1 MLVRY
6 AMLVALAASSIWG
19 LIVVSKMS
27 GTEMLLTNVGQ
38 SGTPVNVSFW
48 LLASV
53 AMLITLSLFRFV
65 VFGLPALVD
74 ACFKDTR
81 TWSYLLVLGG
91 LIYGVF
97 YLAS

>member
-1 MLVRY
+1 MLIRY
-6 AMLVALAASSIWG
+6 AMLVALAASSVWC
-19 LIVVSKMS
+19 LIVVSKSS
-27 GTEMLLTNVGQ
+27 GSELLLADAGQ
-38 SGTPVNVSFW
+38 SGTPANVSFW
-48 LLASV
+48 LLAAV
-53 AMLITLSLFRFV
+53 ATLITLSLFRFL
-65 VFGLPALVD
+65 VFGLPTLVD

>member
-1 MLVRY
+1 
-6 AMLVALAASSIWG
+6 
-19 LIVVSKMS
+19 
-27 GTEMLLTNVGQ
+27 
-38 SGTPVNVSFW
+38 
-48 LLASV
+48 V
-53 AMLITLSLFRFV
+53 AMLITLSLFRFLI
-65 VFGLPALVD
+65 FGLPALVD

>member
-1 MLVRY
+1 MLIRY
-6 AMLVALAASSIWG
+6 ALLVALAASSVWC
-19 LIVVSKMS
+19 LIVVSKSS
-27 GTEMLLTNVGQ
+27 GSEMLLADAGQ

-53 AMLITLSLFRFV
+53 ATLITLSLFRFL

>member
-1 MLVRY
+1 MLIRY
-6 AMLVALAASSIWG
+6 ALLVALAASSVWC
-19 LIVVSKMS
+19 LVVVSKSS
-27 GTEMLLTNVGQ
+27 GGEMLLADAGQ

-53 AMLITLSLFRFV
+53 ATLITLSLFRFV
-65 VFGLPALVD
+65 VFGLPTLVD

>member
-1 MLVRY
+1 MLIRY
-6 AMLVALAASSIWG
+6 AMLVAMAASSVWC
-19 LIVVSKMS
+19 LIVVSKTS
-27 GTEMLLTNVGQ
+27 GSEMLLADAGQ
-38 SGTPVNVSFW
+38 GGTPANVSFW
-48 LLASV
+48 LLAAV
-53 AMLITLSLFRFV
+53 ATLITLSLFRFL
-65 VFGLPALVD
+65 VFGLPTLVD

>member
-1 MLVRY
+1 
-6 AMLVALAASSIWG
+6 
-19 LIVVSKMS
+19 
-27 GTEMLLTNVGQ
+27 
-38 SGTPVNVSFW
+38 
-48 LLASV
+48 
-53 AMLITLSLFRFV
+53 MLITLSLFRFV

>member
-1 MLVRY
+1 MLIRY
-6 AMLVALAASSIWG
+6 AMLVALAASSVWC

-27 GTEMLLTNVGQ
+27 GSEMLLADAGQ
-38 SGTPVNVSFW
+38 SGTPVNVNFW

-53 AMLITLSLFRFV
+53 AMLIGLSLFRFL
-65 VFGLPALVD
+65 VFGLPGLVD

-81 TWSYLLVLGG
+81 TWTYLLVLGG

>member
-6 AMLVALAASSIWG
+6 ALLVALAASSLWG
-19 LIVVSKMS
+19 LIEVSKTS
-27 GTEMLLTNVGQ
+27 GAEMLLTDIGQ

-48 LLASV
+48 LLASI

-65 VFGLPALVD
+65 VFGLPGLID

-81 TWSYLLVLGG
+81 TWSYLLLLGG

>member
-74 ACFKDTR
+74 ACFQDTR

>member
-1 MLVRY
+1 MLIRY
-6 AMLVALAASSIWG
+6 AMLVALAASSVWC
-19 LIVVSKMS
+19 LIVVSRMS
-27 GTEMLLTNVGQ
+27 GSELL
-38 SGTPVNVSFW
+38 
-48 LLASV
+48 L
-53 AMLITLSLFRFV
+53 

>member
-1 MLVRY
+1 MLIRY
-6 AMLVALAASSIWG
+6 ALLVALAASSVWC
-19 LIVVSKMS
+19 LILVSKSS
-27 GTEMLLTNVGQ
+27 GSEMLLADAGQ

-53 AMLITLSLFRFV
+53 AMLITLSLFRFL
-65 VFGLPALVD
+65 VFGLPALVH